1 MPAVRVM
8 LTLTEREEISRGLA
22 EGLLYKEIGVLIGR
36 DPSIISRDVARHG
49 GRAGY
54 RAVAADTR
62 AATSRARPKLLAVE
76 RSPRLRQ
83 VVTDRLR
90 SGWSPPS
97 IAGRLPDLVP
107 DDQACWV
114 SHEAIYQWVYAQPV
128 STLARELIRLRTG
141 RPARR
146 SGPRPVPAPRIREP
160 RYIDERPAEA
170 EGRQVPGHWEGDLVI
185 GKAGKTAV
193 ATLVERVSRFV
204 VLLPLSGRDA
214 LRVGDAVIAAAGT
227 LPPQIARSLTWDCGA
242 EMAGHARVTAAG
254 LPVYFAARTHPG
266 SGAATRTRTG
276 SCANTS
282 PKASRSPPT
291 RNTWRWWLP
300 RSTTDPVRSITGRS
314 PPRYSPNS
322 SRQML
327 PLPESAMNCWGG
339 GTLED
344 IIAGIDWVTNNAV
357 KPAVANISIGGPPS
371 ASVE

>member
-1 MPAVRVM
+1 MPAVRLM
-8 LTLTEREEISRGLA
+8 LMLSDREEISRGLA
-22 EGLLYKEIGVLIGR
+22 EGLAYKEIGLRLGR
-36 DPSIISRDVARHG
+36 DASVISRDVARHG
-49 GRAGY
+49 GREHY
-54 RAVAADTR
+54 RAAAADT
-62 AATSRARPKLLAVE
+62 AACAGRERPKRFAVE
-76 RSPRLRQ
+76 RSPRLRA
-83 VVTDRLR
+83 VVCQQLR
-90 SGWSPPS
+90 DGWSPAS
-97 IAGRLPDLVP
+97 IAGRLPTEYAADES
-107 DDQACWV
+107 CRV

-327 PLPESAMNCWGG
+327 PLPESA
-339 GTLED
+339 
-344 IIAGIDWVTNNAV
+344 AGVPTGYRRLSDD
-357 KPAVANISIGGPPS
+357 G
-371 ASVE
+371 